1 MTDNAENLYLDLE
14 AFINEFF
21 MTISENKKTFTITA

>member
-14 AFINEFF
+14 AFNNELF
-21 MTISENKKTFTITA
+21 MIISENKKTFTITA

>member
-14 AFINEFF
+14 ALNNELF
-21 MTISENKKTFTITA
+21 MIISENKKIFTITA

>member
-14 AFINEFF
+14 ALNNELF
-21 MTISENKKTFTITA
+21 MIISENKKTFTITA

>member
-14 AFINEFF
+14 ALNNEFF
-21 MTISENKKTFTITA
+21 MIVSENKKTFTITA